1 MESNKYICPDC
12 GAEMLQEYEKPAL
25 NLSCPKCGCKIATTK
40 WEEIDLDDT
49 VYSICIEPFENP
61 TMEQIKVISK
71 STGMNFAASKTFLKS
86 GGILFRGSATEILEK
101 KKTLEA
107 NSCLF
112 HIAPTFKY

>member
-12 GAEMLQEYEKPAL
+12 GADMLQEYEKPAL

-40 WEEIDLDDT
+40 WEEIDLDDA
-49 VYSICIEPFENP
+49 VYSICVEPFENP

-107 NSCLF
+107 SSCLF